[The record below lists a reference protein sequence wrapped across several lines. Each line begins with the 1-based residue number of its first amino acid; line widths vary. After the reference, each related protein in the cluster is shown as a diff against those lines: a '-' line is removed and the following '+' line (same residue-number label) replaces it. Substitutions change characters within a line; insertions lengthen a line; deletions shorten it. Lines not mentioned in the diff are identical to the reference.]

1 MTPEWY
7 VRKGGPRV
15 LNLQGTHNLAK
26 EIRLMCEDNDQNK
39 APDEGYQDREKSQWE
54 GEDGKACPIN

>member
-7 VRKGGPRV
+7 LRKGGPRV
-15 LNLQGTHNLAK
+15 LNLLRTHNLAK

-39 APDEGYQDREKSQWE
+39 APDGEYQHREKSQ
-54 GEDGKACPIN
+54 